1 MKMNDEKFKNGF
13 LGTKKSLSSR
23 FKEIF
28 TGAIDDELYDDM
40 TEALILCDIPYKTA
54 DKILESA
61 KQKLKR
67 NMMNDLDSVTNAV
80 KESIA
85 ELVKTHDKF
94 YGFNTPAVVLVMG
107 VNGVGKTTTIAKIA
121 NLYKSEGKSVM
132 LAAAD
137 TFRAAAGEQ
146 LGIWAQRLD
155 IPIVGS
161 KQGQDAASVI
171 YDAISSAKAKNIDLL
186 ICDTAGRLHNNKNLM
201 DELAKIY
208 RVCDANRERM
218 NLYTVV
224 VLDAMTGQNS
234 VNQLGEFIQIRK
246 PDGIVVTKIDGS
258 AKGGIVVSAMD
269 QYGIPV
275 LYLGTGESVED
286 IVLFDADKYAD
297 AIL

>member
-1 MKMNDEKFKNGF
+1 M
-13 LGTKKSLSSR
+13 
-23 FKEIF
+23 
-28 TGAIDDELYDDM
+28 
-40 TEALILCDIPYKTA
+40 
-54 DKILESA
+54 A

-67 NMMNDLDSVTNAV
+67 DSMGDLQSVTNAV

-85 ELVKTHDKF
+85 DLLKAQHNFE
-94 YGFNTPAVVLVMG
+94 GFNTPAILLVMG

-121 NLYKSEGKSVM
+121 NLYKKDGKSVM

-137 TFRAAAGEQ
+137 TFRAAASEQ
-146 LGIWAQRLD
+146 LTIWAQRLNL
-155 IPIVGS
+155 PIIGS
-161 KQGQDAASVI
+161 EKGQDAASVI
-171 YDAISSAKAKNIDLL
+171 FDAINSAKAKDIDLL

-208 RVCDANRERM
+208 RVCESNKEHV

-224 VLDAMTGQNS
+224 ILDAMTGQNS
-234 VNQLGEFIQIRK
+234 VNQLGEFAQIRK

-269 QYGIPV
+269 QYNIPV
-275 LYLGTGESVED
+275 FYLGVGEDVDD
-286 IVLFDADKYAD
+286 IVLFDADNYAD